1 MLPITYGGAATLL
14 VIWLGP
20 EGLICMGTP
29 LIFIPLIGCISKLY
43 GKDLEKTT
51 EQKDKRVRIVS
62 DMIDLLKQVKMYAW

>member
-51 EQKDKRVRIVS
+51 E
-62 DMIDLLKQVKMYAW
+62 